1 MRLDLD
7 GLAAA
12 SREALVAEWRE
23 VVGRPPP
30 KNLSRPLMVQILS
43 HAYQVDTVGGYT
55 KRLDSRLKKAA
66 RRDVVR
72 PAFKPGSRFVR
83 EYHGVTHVVE
93 VNDAGRFLW
102 NDQSFKSLSNT
113 ARAMYTAINT
123 LRELGYLKLVKNYS
137 AQRASRLFQLSV
149 PA

>member
-12 SREALVAEWRE
+12 SREALMSEWRE

-30 KNLSRPLMVQILS
+30 KHLSKPLMVQILS
-43 HAYQVDTVGGYT
+43 HAYQLDTVGGYT
-55 KRLDSRLKKAA
+55 KRLDSRLKSAA

-83 EYHGVTHVVE
+83 EYRGKTHVVE
-93 VNDAGRFLW
+93 VAQDGCFVW
-102 NDQSFKSLSNT
+102 NAQRFKSLSHA
-113 ARAMYTAINT
+113 ARAITSYNVS
-123 LRELGYLKLVKNYS
+123 GFKFFGVK
-137 AQRASRLFQLSV
+137 
-149 PA
+149 P

>member
-12 SREALVAEWRE
+12 SREVLLAEWRE

-30 KNLSRPLMVQILS
+30 KHLSKPLMVQMLS
-43 HAYQVDTVGGYT
+43 HAYQLDTVGGYT
-55 KRLDSRLKKAA
+55 KRLDSRLKSAA
-66 RRDVVR
+66 RRDVMR

-93 VNDAGRFLW
+93 VNEDGRFVW
-102 NDQSFKSLSNT
+102 NEQSYKSLSQT
-113 ARAMYTAINT
+113 AHAIT
-123 LRELGYLKLVKNYS
+123 GYNVSGFKFFGVS
-137 AQRASRLFQLSV
+137 T
-149 PA
+149 

>member
-1 MRLDLD
+1 MRRDLD

-12 SREALVAEWRE
+12 SREALMSEWRE

-30 KNLSRPLMVQILS
+30 KHLSKPLMMQILS
-43 HAYQVDTVGGYT
+43 HAYQQYTVGGYT
-55 KRLDSRLKKAA
+55 KRLDGRLKSAS

-93 VNDAGRFLW
+93 VNDAGRFVW
-102 NDQSFKSLSNT
+102 NDQCFKSLSHT
-113 ARAMYTAINT
+113 ARAIT
-123 LRELGYLKLVKNYS
+123 GYNVSGFKFFGVS
-137 AQRASRLFQLSV
+137 T
-149 PA
+149 